1 MIFLGKLLWFSGA
14 PGMGKSTSAQLLA
27 RDNGYV
33 YYEAD
38 AFNMMHNPFNPLDSE
53 NPSVETIKQKVL
65 KGPGAA
71 ERSKLGKN
79 LIWNDSQ
86 LIFFHVIV
94 QKASTIWGKL
104 MSGQEYDK
112 EVIRNYY
119 IEMCNDI
126 TKQKERIGGDWAI
139 AHVVFSREIRD
150 MMRLPVE
157 IN

>member
-1 MIFLGKLLWFSGA
+1 
-14 PGMGKSTSAQLLA
+14 
-27 RDNGYV
+27 
-33 YYEAD
+33 
-38 AFNMMHNPFNPLDSE
+38 
-53 NPSVETIKQKVL
+53 
-65 KGPGAA
+65 
-71 ERSKLGKN
+71 
-79 LIWNDSQ
+79 
-86 LIFFHVIV
+86 
-94 QKASTIWGKL
+94 